1 MFIFVYFLN
10 CKYIFSQPPIFV
22 KKSMIV
28 VAASD
33 SQWNELTGLRS
44 NIEWQRVDHAAN
56 FGQYKNAEAFF
67 CLKEDEIVADFNS
80 LTKPVI
86 INSVIQPLAGLA
98 LPSNVYRINGWASF
112 LNRPVWELAGTAN
125 ETIETIFKE
134 LNIKINFVKDE
145 PGFISARVIAMIIN
159 EAYFALEDNVS
170 SKAEIDT
177 AMKLGTNYP
186 FGPFEWAA
194 VIGLE
199 NIVAL
204 LQQLYLTGS
213 RYKPSQLLITEASQK
228 K

>member
-1 MFIFVYFLN
+1 
-10 CKYIFSQPPIFV
+10 
-22 KKSMIV
+22 MIV

-44 NIEWQRVDHAAN
+44 NIEWQRADSAAD
-56 FGQYKNAEAFF
+56 FDQYKNAEAFF
-67 CLKEDEIVADFNS
+67 CLKEHEIAADFNA

-98 LPSNVYRINGWASF
+98 LPSNVYRINGWATF
-112 LNRPVWELAGTAN
+112 LNRPVWEIAGSEN
-125 ETIETIFKE
+125 EAIETLFKAF
-134 LNIKINFVKDE
+134 NIKINFVKDE

-159 EAYFALEDNVS
+159 EAFFALEDNVS

-199 NIVAL
+199 NILAL
-204 LQQLYLTGS
+204 LQQLYSTDT
-213 RYKPSQLLITEASQK
+213 RYKPSQLLITEASEK